1 MPHDGHRFAADGFF
15 VEIIFR
21 FGGQLLIHRNSLH
34 ESAVCAFG
42 RFQQFGNPV
51 FKPMKQS
58 VVFLAGGGKVT
69 PFKPAPVFTFGKSDR
84 CIKNNGKENRNINEE
99 KAEQNS
105 VLFNRLT
112 LKERGLRPNGYF
124 PLMRQPFV
132 RYMVTNKPLL
142 LAKMKNA

>member
-21 FGGQLLIHRNSLH
+21 FGGQLLIHSNSLH
-34 ESAVCAFG
+34 DSAFCAFG

-84 CIKNNGKENRNINEE
+84 CIINIGKENRKIHVD
-99 KAEQNS
+99 KAEQIGII
-105 VLFNRLT
+105 VF
-112 LKERGLRPNGYF
+112 
-124 PLMRQPFV
+124 
-132 RYMVTNKPLL
+132 
-142 LAKMKNA
+142 